1 MSDGPGTAKQLRGVF
16 VAGMHSGGTSAI
28 TCALIGLG
36 LGGPVDSPEPSQQHP
51 HGISESPRMW
61 EFNERLLEQLGTSLH
76 VGMHGVPPE
85 RVVNCWETE
94 RLLEWL
100 RSRQM

>member
-1 MSDGPGTAKQLRGVF
+1 
-16 VAGMHSGGTSAI
+16 MHSGGTSAI

-76 VGMHGVPPE
+76 VGMHGVPPMPSGWQDDP
-85 RVVNCWETE
+85 RITDSYALGAA
-94 RLLEWL
+94 LLADAFPNEPWAVKD
-100 RSRQM
+100 